1 MIDITDVTYVKR
13 ITIGTSNPDQILS
26 DDQIRE
32 AMDLLNKCLAGPP
45 KGKILGIEKSFKLLN
60 IGEHQAVLQWL
71 VYHVGFVRKP
81 VWIKD

>member
-26 DDQIRE
+26 DDQIQE

>member
-26 DDQIRE
+26 DDQIQE

-71 VYHVGFVRKP
+71 VYHIGFVRKP